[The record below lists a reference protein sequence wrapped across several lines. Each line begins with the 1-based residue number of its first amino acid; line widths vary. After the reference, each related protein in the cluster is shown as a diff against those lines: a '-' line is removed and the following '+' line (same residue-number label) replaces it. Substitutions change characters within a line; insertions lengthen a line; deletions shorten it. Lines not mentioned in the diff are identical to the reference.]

1 MLFTEQVMQEEIAP
15 DSGAVMRQLIETELA
30 KEKRPVER
38 ALWLN
43 ALGRLYADQVRS
55 SWRYNDT
62 AAVRKAHDFLLESV
76 QQTALLGAARTRYYA
91 TLFQFGA
98 DSKTTYNDD
107 LLSVLTETL
116 VNAYEDNYFRPIK
129 KEELREVLQRNLDFY
144 QQQGRRRAA
153 LHTEWKL
160 ADLLE
165 GEKRLEFLRK
175 VSNFYE
181 ELPENGE
188 TIARICALLRD
199 KQLDEAVQLA
209 KAGEQRYLMKNKHK

>member
-1 MLFTEQVMQEEIAP
+1 
-15 DSGAVMRQLIETELA
+15 
-30 KEKRPVER
+30 
-38 ALWLN
+38 
-43 ALGRLYADQVRS
+43 
-55 SWRYNDT
+55 
-62 AAVRKAHDFLLESV
+62 
-76 QQTALLGAARTRYYA
+76 
-91 TLFQFGA
+91 
-98 DSKTTYNDD
+98 
-107 LLSVLTETL
+107 VLTETL

-199 KQLDEAVQLA
+199 KQLDEAW
-209 KAGEQRYLMKNKHK
+209 AGENCGLLLRGLPCVLAISRFRARMVG

>member
-1 MLFTEQVMQEEIAP
+1 M
-15 DSGAVMRQLIETELA
+15 
-30 KEKRPVER
+30 
-38 ALWLN
+38 
-43 ALGRLYADQVRS
+43 
-55 SWRYNDT
+55 
-62 AAVRKAHDFLLESV
+62 
-76 QQTALLGAARTRYYA
+76 
-91 TLFQFGA
+91 
-98 DSKTTYNDD
+98 
-107 LLSVLTETL
+107 LTETL

-175 VSNFYE
+175 VSKFYE

-209 KAGEQRYLMKNKHK
+209 KAGEQRYGKTAVGLHNFLADVEQPNIQVDWSSPELKRRAMPSIPVRLIAR